1 MVCWKLELSHVK
13 KKKKTD
19 EAGDTE
25 SFNSDILASESLL
38 TPRGYGLSTPI
49 PED

>member
-1 MVCWKLELSHVK
+1 MVFWKLELSHVK
-13 KKKKTD
+13 KKKTD
-19 EAGDTE
+19 EARDTE